1 MGMLLTSED
10 VARAELSEVGQVI
23 NGVDSANLMSVDS
36 TTPLETPADELE
48 LEEVADKVVAVK
60 VLPKEE
66 KSEVEEKLAVKPDE
80 KLEEKLEKEKEK
92 EKKPED
98 EELSED
104 KVEAIDAV
112 QKRFNE
118 ITKKRRVAERERDY
132 EQTKRKELE
141 AELQKLKAA
150 IPPEGKPSRDDYDTD
165 LEFFEALTDWKV
177 EQKLKVSREVED
189 KTSRDVEEKQSV
201 TEAYEEL
208 DSIMERGREKY
219 KDFNTLVLDDKLV
232 ISQDMT
238 EVILLSDMAEDLMY
252 YFGSNPDES
261 AKLAK
266 ESPLKAARE
275 IGKIEAKLAAPKPAP
290 PEIRKKTTNAPA
302 PIVPIRTT
310 GVVDRDP
317 SQMTAKEYRAWREQN
332 K

>member
-10 VARAELSEVGQVI
+10 VARAELSETGGVF

-36 TTPLETPADELE
+36 TAPVALEVDELAI
-48 LEEVADKVVAVK
+48 EEVADKAVAVK
-60 VLPKEE
+60 ALPKEE
-66 KSEVEEKLAVKPDE
+66 KTEVEKLAVKPDD
-80 KLEEKLEKEKEK
+80 KLEEKLD
-92 EKKPED
+92 EKKLED
-98 EELSED
+98 EELPED
-104 KVEAIDAV
+104 KDTGIDAV
-112 QKRFNE
+112 QKRINE

-141 AELQKLKAA
+141 AELQKLKAI
-150 IPPEGKPSRDDYDTD
+150 IPPEGKPNRDDFDTD

-177 EQKLKVSREVED
+177 EQKLKVSKEVED
-189 KTSRDVEEKQSV
+189 KSTRDLEEKQSV
-201 TEAYEEL
+201 TEAYEVL
-208 DSIMERGREKY
+208 DGIMEKGREKY
-219 KDFNTLVLDDKLV
+219 KDFNALVLNEKLT

-238 EVILLSDMAEDLMY
+238 EVILLSDVAEDLMY

-261 AKLAK
+261 ARLAK

-275 IGKIEAKLAAPKPAP
+275 IGKIEAKLLAPKPAP
-290 PEIRKKTTNAPA
+290 PEIKKKTTNAPA

-317 SQMTAKEYRAWREQN
+317 SQMSAKEYRAWREQN